1 MKSVVTKLMAAGLP
15 IAVLAS
21 TASLAPAQR
30 SSIRASDKTELDGNN
45 LHLSHKD
52 CRLELLRSK
61 VVILG
66 ATQTGELVSV
76 EPGEVGKLVEAGS
89 IVAEINDAV
98 MQAKLAAA
106 IERGKSDIEVR
117 YAEASHELAKEKYR
131 DALKNQGIYSP
142 AEVMNSK
149 LDYQKTK
156 LQIEKAQVDGSIVK
170 IETEEIRAEL
180 KNYKM
185 KAPVTGEVTEV
196 FKRKGESVRQGDD
209 IMQITDLSEVRA
221 VGHIPTKYQGRIT
234 KGTKVLLKLLGRN
247 GDPPPFENK
256 FEGKIT
262 FIKPKIT
269 RISQKFEVYAT
280 IINQKDRNGNYIL
293 KAGMSNKITVV
304 LDSTPG
310 GDQRAA
316 AQPRGGT
323 RTGARPADYRQPT
336 SREPGRFPNSQK

>member
-149 LDYQKTK
+149 LDYQKTVSYTH
-156 LQIEKAQVDGSIVK
+156 L
-170 IETEEIRAEL
+170 TL
-180 KNYKM
+180 
-185 KAPVTGEVTEV
+185 
-196 FKRKGESVRQGDD
+196 
-209 IMQITDLSEVRA
+209 
-221 VGHIPTKYQGRIT
+221 PTK
-234 KGTKVLLKLLGRN
+234 
-247 GDPPPFENK
+247 
-256 FEGKIT
+256 
-262 FIKPKIT
+262 
-269 RISQKFEVYAT
+269 A
-280 IINQKDRNGNYIL
+280 
-293 KAGMSNKITVV
+293 
-304 LDSTPG
+304 
-310 GDQRAA
+310 
-316 AQPRGGT
+316 
-323 RTGARPADYRQPT
+323 
-336 SREPGRFPNSQK
+336 